1 MSEHV
6 ASDAQL
12 DHLNASLLPL
22 NVFNPPPQ
30 AKFGSIHHLTHFPES
45 LKEGVALTVESLE
58 QQLKQ
63 RIEALT
69 SRDSDRY
76 RQVLKIWRE
85 HSKKEGGDYPGSKS
99 NQSYLTK
106 SQFLSV
112 LKVLGLF
119 ATREQSDKLFDLYDT
134 NGDGRLTVYEFFRH
148 SRGVDYQKRKRPG
161 PPPMKPQKL
170 SWTRPSP
177 GENEVAP
184 WSMEGLFQ
192 SVRDKCR
199 INNPVAFSVS
209 YPKARRD
216 LAMSFE
222 YFDKKFNRYVNEAGL
237 VRTLNAIN
245 FSIHPA
251 YLSLLMRRFPAKPL
265 RGETGELFAYPE
277 FILKVFPIG
286 ERIETSLKIR
296 SAPPPAILAQLQ
308 GREGRGR
315 RRSNE
320 ENYEIDNDVSH
331 FMKGRGGS
339 GALTAREPSRPSS
352 QHVGYRP
359 HASRPGGIPTNVRI
373 VGGRLVRTKVDPA
386 LAMRMGTAA
395 TVRLDCALVWKEPRV
410 STAPWAKTSRGRSG
424 ALTSRS

>member
-199 INNPVAFSVS
+199 VRNAFPAAAALLPCALVIARVRVYCVSHAARTLLTTAHTCMQINNPVAFSVS

-277 FILKVFPIG
+277 FILKVFPI
-286 ERIETSLKIR
+286 
-296 SAPPPAILAQLQ
+296 
-308 GREGRGR
+308 
-315 RRSNE
+315 
-320 ENYEIDNDVSH
+320 
-331 FMKGRGGS
+331 
-339 GALTAREPSRPSS
+339 
-352 QHVGYRP
+352 
-359 HASRPGGIPTNVRI
+359 
-373 VGGRLVRTKVDPA
+373 
-386 LAMRMGTAA
+386 
-395 TVRLDCALVWKEPRV
+395 
-410 STAPWAKTSRGRSG
+410 
-424 ALTSRS
+424 